1 MDPLSALSIASA
13 VVAFVDLGSNLLSA
27 SRRVYKKA
35 SGETREEASLQH
47 VANDLAVFS
56 QAIEHE
62 LSALQNSQSTSATG
76 KALGQI
82 CRECVEAQQ
91 ELVIAIGK
99 VQASS
104 PKDLDSERNQR
115 KEKKAQSEDRLN
127 TPAESPKH
135 KTIIDDIWL
144 AEWPAAPYPEI
155 DRRDETSVLNA
166 IIRTLKFRGDT
177 HRSEAIPAAY
187 EKTFEWIFAKS
198 PASAHDKPLWP
209 DFIEWAESSSQE
221 VYWITGKPGAGK
233 STLMKH
239 LATHPNTSA
248 ALGSWANPRPLLLAW
263 FYFWNSG
270 TSLQK
275 SEIGMFRTLLWQCLS
290 GMPTIAPMIC
300 PRRWALY
307 KVFGLQAFD
316 AAPEWTWPE
325 IMESFALMLPLI
337 GDQFNLA
344 LFIDGLDEFAGTH
357 EKLIRFVEL
366 FRAQPGA
373 KICVSSR
380 PWNVFLDSFSCS
392 PSLRMEDLTENDI
405 QRFVEGKLILKKGFR
420 ELEQIH
426 PQDARKLVTDLVTK
440 AQGVFLWVSVVVNT
454 LCEGL
459 TEGDKLSDLQ
469 AELERLPSDLE
480 QLYSSI
486 WIGVKPKYKSHSSQL
501 FQILECSTQPLDAL
515 TLWLA
520 DDDKALQRDINR
532 MTDDQQSYAKRTM
545 KRRLN
550 SRTRGLLEV
559 TRDGQVDYLH
569 RSVRDWTSEMWREI
583 QSAAPDFDPHLPILK
598 ALTVKIA
605 HTETWL
611 NSIGSFPNLFWEHT
625 LVCLYH
631 ASQVRDD
638 LNQVDSFVQ
647 IMDRLDSDLSKMST
661 SHTLLDG
668 RLAPLYRDTQSGVMM
683 LSADGGFPHWA
694 TTQRIH
700 SSRDCLEVNFLGLA
714 AQFAMLPYVK
724 YKVLRDPKIL
734 ETEYFEIT
742 ILECAIFGFKEF
754 CRPDVAVLA
763 DHYLRSSTDIR
774 LNLVEFLLDQGALQG
789 AKPRPKGSRT
799 RELRKEIQRLAGKKA
814 ALLASVR
821 NADPE
826 EAQYWHCVLERLERS
841 STERV
846 PPLEKRSG
854 KNDQR
859 STVARE
865 GSGLSLVASIQN
877 LQHSVLRS
885 YTGDTGFR
893 TGTLAFRNRSR
904 GLILRVAWLMS

>member
-1 MDPLSALSIASA
+1 MTGLQEATNILDQTL
-13 VVAFVDLGSNLLSA
+13 VD
-27 SRRVYKKA
+27 YIQK
-35 SGETREEASLQH
+35 
-47 VANDLAVFS
+47 
-56 QAIEHE
+56 
-62 LSALQNSQSTSATG
+62 
-76 KALGQI
+76 
-82 CRECVEAQQ
+82 
-91 ELVIAIGK
+91 
-99 VQASS
+99 
-104 PKDLDSERNQR
+104 
-115 KEKKAQSEDRLN
+115 N

-598 ALTVKIA
+598 ALTVKIT

-700 SSRDCLEVNFLGLA
+700 SSRDRLEVNFLGLA

-742 ILECAIFGFKEF
+742 ILECAIFGFKKI

-789 AKPRPKGSRT
+789 AKPGPKGSRT

-854 KNDQR
+854 TKK
-859 STVARE
+859 
-865 GSGLSLVASIQN
+865 LASR
-877 LQHSVLRS
+877 LRS
-885 YTGDTGFR
+885 LLKGQ
-893 TGTLAFRNRSR
+893 
-904 GLILRVAWLMS
+904 